1 MSDYYSQKLSSQ
13 RLRLCYEL
21 APPRVQRYL
30 EAEIDFVLDRL
41 KPTDAVLELGCGH
54 GRVIQ
59 RLATKTRTVVGIDT
73 SRDSLKLA
81 RKIIDCK
88 NCHLL
93 EMNAVALGF
102 HDQQFDDVV
111 CIQNGISA
119 FKVDR
124 RRLVEEAVRVTR
136 PGGIVLF
143 SSYSPRFWE
152 ARLEWFQIQADHGL
166 IGEIDPKATKDGV
179 IVCKDGFRA
188 TTISPDDF
196 RSLTSGLGVSARTTE
211 FNGSSIFC
219 EITVV

>member
-1 MSDYYSQKLSSQ
+1 MSDYYSEKLSSQ

-30 EAEIDFVLDRL
+30 EAEVEFVLDRI
-41 KPTDAVLELGCGH
+41 KSTDAVLELGCGY
-54 GRVIQ
+54 GRVI
-59 RLATKTRTVVGIDT
+59 RRIATKAHTVVGIDT

-81 RKIIDCK
+81 LKSIDCK

-102 HDQQFDDVV
+102 KDRQFDGVI

-119 FKVDR
+119 FKVAR
-124 RRLVEEAVRVTR
+124 RTLVKEAVRVTR
-136 PGGIVLF
+136 PGGTVLF
-143 SSYSPRFWE
+143 SSYSPRFWK

-188 TTISPDDF
+188 TTIGPEDF
-196 RSLTSGLGVSARTTE
+196 HSLTSGLGVSARTTE
-211 FNGSSIFC
+211 VNGSCIFC
-219 EITVV
+219 EMTVM

>member
-1 MSDYYSQKLSSQ
+1 MSDYYSEKLSSQ
-13 RLRLCYEL
+13 RLRLCYGL

-30 EAEIDFVLDRL
+30 EAEIEFVLDRI
-41 KPTDAVLELGCGH
+41 KPTDAVLELGCGY
-54 GRVIQ
+54 GRVIR
-59 RLATKTRTVVGIDT
+59 RLAIKAHTVVGIDT
-73 SRDSLKLA
+73 SRDSLELA
-81 RKIIDCK
+81 RNIIDCK

-102 HDQQFDDVV
+102 HDRQFDSVI

-124 RRLVEEAVRVTR
+124 RSLIEEAVRVTR
-136 PGGIVLF
+136 PGGTVLF

-152 ARLEWFQIQADHGL
+152 ARLEWFQIQADYGL
-166 IGEIDPKATKDGV
+166 IGEIDPRATKDGA

-188 TTISPDDF
+188 TTIGAEEF
-196 RSLTSGLGVSARTTE
+196 YSLTSRLGVSARTTE
-211 FNGSSIFC
+211 INGSSIFC